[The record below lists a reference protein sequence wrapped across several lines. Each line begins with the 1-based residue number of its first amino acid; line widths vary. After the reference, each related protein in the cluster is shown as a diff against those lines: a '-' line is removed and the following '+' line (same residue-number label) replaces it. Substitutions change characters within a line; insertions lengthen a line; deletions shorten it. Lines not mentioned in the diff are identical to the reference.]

1 MTAFPAEIELHN
13 VAAPEPSPRGGAG
26 WLLPRYPRAAYNTF
40 GSPGFLTAQESTGAE
55 LRFVTDARHLR
66 VFLEPLDRVIDVV
79 VQRGDFHHAGHLLAP
94 GVVHCL
100 QLTPPD
106 HFAAVRP
113 EALRRGFDPGVW
125 RVFFDR
131 GSMVFHGIDAFGAP
145 VRPPTAA
152 EKPALRWLAVGSS
165 ITHSSRNGYPHR
177 AARLLG
183 VDVLNKGL
191 SGSCYIDAAAADYL
205 AAGCEWDFA
214 TLELGINM
222 RATFTPEEF
231 AIRARYLVE
240 RCLAAKPGRP
250 LVLITI
256 FRNAADELIAP
267 DERTAK
273 QEAFNAIIRDLA
285 REHAARGV
293 RLVEGTD
300 IVEDLT
306 LLTSDL
312 LHPTDHGHG
321 IMAEN
326 LARRLRALV
335 PGLPR

>member
-1 MTAFPAEIELHN
+1 
-13 VAAPEPSPRGGAG
+13 V
-26 WLLPRYPRAAYNTF
+26 
-40 GSPGFLTAQESTGAE
+40 
-55 LRFVTDARHLR
+55 
-66 VFLEPLDRVIDVV
+66 
-79 VQRGDFHHAGHLLAP
+79 LAP

-106 HFAAVRP
+106 HFATVRP

-131 GSMVFHGIDAFGAP
+131 GSMVFHGIDTFGAP
-145 VRPPTAA
+145 LRRPTAA

-191 SGSCYIDAAAADYL
+191 SGSCYIDPAAADHL
-205 AAGCEWDFA
+205 AAGCDWDFA

-222 RATFTPEEF
+222 RATFTPDEF
-231 AIRARYLVE
+231 ARRARHLVE

-250 LVLITI
+250 VVLVTI
-256 FRNAADELIAP
+256 FRNAVDHLLAP
-267 DERTAK
+267 DAHSAK
-273 QEAFNAIIRDLA
+273 QEAFDAILRDLA

-293 RLVEGTD
+293 HLVEGAD
-300 IVEDLT
+300 IVDDLT

-321 IMAEN
+321 RMAEN
-326 LARRLRALV
+326 LSAFLRPIIATLAGRAGKST
-335 PGLPR
+335 P